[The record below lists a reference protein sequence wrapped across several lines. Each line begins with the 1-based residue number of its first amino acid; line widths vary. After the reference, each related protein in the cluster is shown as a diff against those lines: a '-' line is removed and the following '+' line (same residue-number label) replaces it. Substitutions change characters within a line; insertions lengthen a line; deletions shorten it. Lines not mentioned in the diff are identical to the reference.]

1 MSSNFLIQSI
11 SWSHSELY
19 NNPFRQYYDEYY
31 KLSAAGKNNLD
42 HRYRPINLKLED
54 YDVFFTKEE
63 WDDKTLEGDK
73 KKNLI
78 KHKKMIK
85 RRI

>member
-1 MSSNFLIQSI
+1 M
-11 SWSHSELY
+11 
-19 NNPFRQYYDEYY
+19 
-31 KLSAAGKNNLD
+31 AAGKNNLD

-73 KKNLI
+73 KKKESHKTQENDKKKNLI
-78 KHKKMIK
+78 KHKKVIK
-85 RRI
+85 KKK